1 MPLTLKVNENSR
13 TSVVVSDANIST
25 EDMTVNFNLINYA
38 GVKTK
43 VGSVLGMVTGIDLV
57 ATCNFSLVT
66 AGDLYVLEVVGDE
79 DEDHPTVLIPNNLVG
94 SPVYVFV
101 NPLTSY

>member
-43 VGSVLGMVTGIDLV
+43 VGSAFGMVTGIDLV